1 MSACTENILLQATV
15 EGIGA
20 VWLGFYPDNE
30 RVEKLRNYF
39 DIPKNIIPFS
49 AIPIGFPKQEMPVRE
64 NFKPEKIHI
73 GKY

>member
-1 MSACTENILLQATV
+1 MQY
-15 EGIGA
+15 G
-20 VWLGFYPDNE
+20 LGFYPDNE

-39 DIPKNIIPFS
+39 DIPKNIMPFS
-49 AIPIGFPKQEMPVRE
+49 VIPIGFPKQEMPARK